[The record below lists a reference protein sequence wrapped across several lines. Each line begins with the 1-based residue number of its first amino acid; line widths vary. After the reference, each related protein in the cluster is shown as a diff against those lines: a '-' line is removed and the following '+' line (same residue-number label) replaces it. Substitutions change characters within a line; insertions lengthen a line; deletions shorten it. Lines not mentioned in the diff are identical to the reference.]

1 MTGLGFVLKGLEVN
15 LERGNAFCC
24 HRMQRKPR
32 CSMPIRIVN
41 PTNMS
46 ADIDMKACTILERFG
61 AEFLDAEVD
70 YCCTMDLH
78 EFSITRGGLTH
89 EVGFTERVLRLKD
102 IPDIEEVVAKLAEEI
117 KASTQ
122 PRKIRVGSRVSDVT
136 PLPG

>member
-1 MTGLGFVLKGLEVN
+1 MTRLAFLLKGLE
-15 LERGNAFCC
+15 RIPGHGNGFCC
-24 HRMQRKPR
+24 HKIA
-32 CSMPIRIVN
+32 SAVLVNPIRIVN
-41 PTNMS
+41 STNMS
-46 ADIDMKACTILERFG
+46 ADIDMKACTILERFE
-61 AEFLDAEVD
+61 AELLDAEVD

-122 PRKIRVGSRVSDVT
+122 PRRIRVGSRAADAA
-136 PLPG
+136 PQLG